1 MSGII
6 LHQTIV
12 MLLLMLVGVLCRKTG
27 IISSAAN
34 KELSAFVIQIVNP
47 AVIFMSYQ
55 ADYETRLVRNL
66 LICFVLSAAV
76 MGVMI
81 AAAYL
86 LIRSREGRET
96 AIERFSSIYSN
107 CGFMGIPLV
116 NSLFGSEGVFYL
128 TAFITVFNLVV
139 WTHGLIMLTGERD
152 MKKLIK
158 VFCSPTILS
167 IFLGIACFFL
177 RIRLPEIPS
186 SALGFIVSLN
196 TPLAMIVS
204 GITMSETNLSTLL
217 KQSGVYRVCIIK
229 LLVIPL
235 VVSALVSLTA
245 LIPVDEKVRMTV
257 LVAASAPPAA
267 VCTLQ
272 CLKYGKNSQY
282 ASQIFTAGTI
292 LSVITLPLIVK
303 VTETLTKMILF
314 VC

>member
-12 MLLLMLVGVLCRKTG
+12 MLLLMLVGALCRKTG
-27 IISSAAN
+27 IVSSAAN
-34 KELSAFVIQIVNP
+34 KELSSFVIQIVNP

-66 LICFVLSAAV
+66 LICFALSAAV

-81 AAAYL
+81 ACAYIL
-86 LIRSREGRET
+86 VPKKEGRET

-128 TAFITVFNLVV
+128 TAFITVFNIVV

-158 VFCSPTILS
+158 VFCSPTI
-167 IFLGIACFFL
+167 IACFFL

-186 SALGFIVSLN
+186 AALNYITALN

-204 GITMSETNLSTLL
+204 GITMSETHLSTVL
-217 KQSGVYRVCIIK
+217 KQSGVYRVCLIK
-229 LLVIPL
+229 LIVIPI
-235 VVSALVSLTA
+235 VVSALLSLTA
-245 LIPVDEKVRMTV
+245 LIPVDEKVRLTI

-292 LSVITLPLIVK
+292 LSVITLPLIVR

>member
-12 MLLLMLVGVLCRKTG
+12 MLLLMLCGALCRKTG
-27 IISSAAN
+27 IVSSAAN
-34 KELSAFVIQIVNP
+34 RELSSFVIQIVNP

-55 ADYETRLVRNL
+55 ADYEDRLVRNL
-66 LICFVLSAAV
+66 LICFALSAAV

-81 AAAYL
+81 ACAYIL
-86 LIRSREGRET
+86 VPKKEGRET

-128 TAFITVFNLVV
+128 TAFITVFNIVV

-158 VFCSPTILS
+158 VFCSPTIIS
-167 IFLGIACFFL
+167 IFLGIICFFL

-186 SALGFIVSLN
+186 AAVGYIAALN

-204 GITMSETNLSTLL
+204 GITMSENKLSSLL
-217 KQSGVYRVCIIK
+217 KESGVYRVCFFK
-229 LLVIPL
+229 LIVIPV
-235 VVSALVSLTA
+235 VVSAVISLTA
-245 LIPVDEKVRMTV
+245 LIPVDEKVRLTV

-267 VCTLQ
+267 ICTLQ
-272 CLKYGKNSQY
+272 CLKYGKNSHY